1 MPKAPSYH
9 TLLVGVDFSP
19 ASRRAVAHA
28 AVLARALK
36 ARIELLHVVPKLKP
50 AIPFSGTNR
59 QVVARLQRQSR
70 DQAEKS
76 LKQLAAGLKGL
87 RVTTTVRQG
96 KPSEQ
101 ILNQAGRCKAEM
113 VVIAERSQ
121 GAAEHLLLGS
131 TAERVVRHARGVSV
145 LVVPSNDG
153 G

>member
-1 MPKAPSYH
+1 VPKAPSYRS
-9 TLLVGVDFSP
+9 LLVGVDFSP

-59 QVVARLQRQSR
+59 EVVARLQRQSR
-70 DQAEKS
+70 DQADKR
-76 LKQLAAGLKGL
+76 LKKLAAGLKDL
-87 RVTTTVRQG
+87 RVGTTVRTG

-101 ILNQAGRCKAEM
+101 ILSQASRCKAEM

-121 GAAEHLLLGS
+121 SAAEHLLLGS
-131 TAERVVRHARGVSV
+131 TAERVVRHACGLSV
-145 LVVPSNDG
+145 LVVPYADSD
-153 G
+153 